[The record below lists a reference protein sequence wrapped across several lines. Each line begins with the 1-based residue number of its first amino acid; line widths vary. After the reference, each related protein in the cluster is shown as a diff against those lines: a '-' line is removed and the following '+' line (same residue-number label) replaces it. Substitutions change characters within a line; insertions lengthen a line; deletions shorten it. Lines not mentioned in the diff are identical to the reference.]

1 MASNFEVQEFLTG
14 ETGLEPATTRFGDE
28 DSTIELLPY
37 NYAMII
43 AERETF
49 VKHWKAYGIR
59 EKQQD
64 LILLKLSTF
73 FIKYI
78 YSSQSSAQLNRGSFI
93 SS

>member
-1 MASNFEVQEFLTG
+1 
-14 ETGLEPATTRFGDE
+14 
-28 DSTIELLPY
+28 
-37 NYAMII
+37 MII